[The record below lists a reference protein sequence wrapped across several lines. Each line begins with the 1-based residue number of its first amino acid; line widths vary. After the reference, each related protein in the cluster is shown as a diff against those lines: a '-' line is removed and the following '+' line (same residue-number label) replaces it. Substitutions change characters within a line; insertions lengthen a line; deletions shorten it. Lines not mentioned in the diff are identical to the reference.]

1 MSGGCDE
8 FNNFYRRVLL
18 FEKYEKY
25 KITASMIR
33 NRSLHTSIYCKRR
46 NELYTIGGNQG
57 GNVMTIASAECL
69 DIGQNTFKDLAPMH
83 VKREGAGSCI
93 FESALMIFVF
103 GGNNMEEERLK
114 TIE

>member
-1 MSGGCDE
+1 LTGGCDE

-33 NRSLHTSIYCKRR
+33 NRSLHTSIFCKRR

-57 GNVMTIASAECL
+57 GNVMTINAVECL
-69 DIGQNTFKDLAPMH
+69 DVTGNVFSDRAPMH
-83 VKREGAGSCI
+83 VKREGAGACI
-93 FESALMIFVF
+93 FETSM
-103 GGNNMEEERLK
+103 
-114 TIE
+114 